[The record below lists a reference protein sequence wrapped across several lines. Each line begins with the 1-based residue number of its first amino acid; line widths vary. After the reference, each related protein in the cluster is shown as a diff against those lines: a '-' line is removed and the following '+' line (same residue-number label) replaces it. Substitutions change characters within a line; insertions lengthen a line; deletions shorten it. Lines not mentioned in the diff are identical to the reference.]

1 MVRCQERYGR
11 SDLKTN
17 TIVTLVMI
25 NGAEII
31 GRFVDESDTHITL
44 YKPRMV
50 QATQQG
56 VGLVN
61 GISMTGKEPNDN
73 FSFSRHSILYMLETV
88 SELSNGWTQQT
99 SGIQLPTKG
108 IV

>member
-1 MVRCQERYGR
+1 M
-11 SDLKTN
+11 KTN
-17 TIVTLVMI
+17 TVTTLVMT

-31 GRFVDESDTHITL
+31 GRFVDESDTHITI

-50 QATQQG
+50 QVTQQG

-61 GISMTGKEPNDN
+61 GISMTGKEPDGD
-73 FSFSRHSILYMLETV
+73 FSFSRSSVLYMLETV
-88 SELSNGWTQQT
+88 PELANGWTSQT
-99 SGIQLPTKG
+99 SGIQLPPKG

>member
-1 MVRCQERYGR
+1 MEKNKV
-11 SDLKTN
+11 T
-17 TIVTLVMI
+17 TLVMI

-50 QATQQG
+50 QVTQQG

-61 GISMTGKEPNDN
+61 GISMTGKEPDGN
-73 FSFSRHSILYMLETV
+73 FSFARSSIMFMLETV
-88 SELSNGWTQQT
+88 SELATGWTRQT

-108 IV
+108 LV